1 MKLRPYSSEVHA
13 GETDRIKRTR
23 GKQEGQL
30 PLPKLTLP
38 KLTLPKLT
46 LPKLT
51 LPPAAVA
58 GPSDSTG
65 FQPDNSRC
73 TCLKSA
79 CELPP
84 V

>member
-38 KLTLPKLT
+38 KLPLPKLT